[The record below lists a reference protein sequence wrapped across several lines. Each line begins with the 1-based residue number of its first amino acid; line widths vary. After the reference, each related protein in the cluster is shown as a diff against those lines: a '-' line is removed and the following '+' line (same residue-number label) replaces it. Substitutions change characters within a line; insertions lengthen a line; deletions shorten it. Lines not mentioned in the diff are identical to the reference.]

1 MHMQQDQERAR
12 ELAGLMRGSC
22 LGVRVGR
29 VHRLVTRA
37 FEEAL
42 RPLGLS
48 LPQLELL
55 SALTLAGASI
65 KPAELAELTA
75 VERST
80 MSRNLAVLQERGWV
94 AATESS
100 PTGRSMAVAITPA
113 GSRQLARADSAWS
126 SAQHAILAALGADAP
141 ARLDAWIAELG
152 PRMRP

>member
-1 MHMQQDQERAR
+1 MQQGPERAR
-12 ELAGLMRGSC
+12 ELADLMRVSC

-37 FEEAL
+37 FEQVL

-55 SALTLAGASI
+55 STLTLVGAPI
-65 KPAELAELTA
+65 KPAELADLMA

-80 MSRNLAVLQERGWV
+80 MSRNLAVMQERGW
-94 AATESS
+94 AATTESS

-113 GSRQLARADSAWS
+113 GSQQLARAHAAWS
-126 SAQHAILAALGADAP
+126 SAQHMTHAALGADAP
-141 ARLDAWIAELG
+141 ALLDAWIAGLGSEL
-152 PRMRP
+152 RR